1 MSAERESAELS
12 GAILSQHIVADS
24 NPRNRNRE
32 KSAISLPVGTT
43 EYAAVEGHTEARQGS
58 ETAMDVKRSR
68 SVSSDAL
75 PVECHD
81 LHRRMAEVLALRE
94 KVASL
99 DKVRKNTRRRAKKAS
114 DPCTVEQRSR
124 SVL

>member
-1 MSAERESAELS
+1 
-12 GAILSQHIVADS
+12 
-24 NPRNRNRE
+24 
-32 KSAISLPVGTT
+32 
-43 EYAAVEGHTEARQGS
+43 
-58 ETAMDVKRSR
+58 MDIKRSR
-68 SVSSDAL
+68 SVSSGAL
-75 PVECHD
+75 PLECHD